1 MSGPEAA
8 RPRDLLGSDQVEH
21 PRRRALHTLR
31 PVARTVIRTSLRV
44 HSHLVD
50 RVPRTGPVIFTPTHI
65 GWADGPLLAIF
76 APRPVH
82 ALTKAEMFA
91 GRMGAFLAW
100 AGQIR
105 LDRFHPDPLAIKT
118 CVRVLRDG
126 GAVGIFPEGTRG
138 AGDLSRFNHG
148 AAYLALVTGAPVVPV
163 IMLGTRAAGASSS
176 SLPPRFGVVDL
187 VYGEPWRVDQAP
199 WPRTKCRVRE
209 ASGLLREHMLSVSA
223 EAQRLTGRSMPG
235 PLPAGD
241 KEYAVTGQTSDC
253 QTSECQTSRWETH
266 D

>member
-1 MSGPEAA
+1 MTPPEAA
-8 RPRDLLGSDQVEH
+8 SHRMLPRSDRVDH
-21 PRRRALHTLR
+21 PRRLALHTLR
-31 PVARTVIRTSLRV
+31 PAARLLIRGYVRV
-44 HSHLVD
+44 HSHRTE
-50 RVPRTGPVIFTPTHI
+50 RVPRTGAVIFAPTHI

-82 ALTKAEMFA
+82 ALTKQEMFA
-91 GRMGAFLAW
+91 GHMGGFLRM

-105 LDRFHPDPLAIKT
+105 LDRFHPDPGAIKT
-118 CVRVLRDG
+118 CLRVLRDG

-163 IMLGTRAAGASSS
+163 AMMGTRAPGASSS

-187 VYGEPWRVDQAP
+187 VYGDPWRVPPQP
-199 WPRTKCRVRE
+199 WPRTHHRLVEASGSLRARLLATVRE
-209 ASGLLREHMLSVSA
+209 AE
-223 EAQRLTGRSMPG
+223 QLTGQTMPG

-241 KEYAVTGQTSDC
+241 KEYAVPGQTS
-253 QTSECQTSRWETH
+253 EWESH